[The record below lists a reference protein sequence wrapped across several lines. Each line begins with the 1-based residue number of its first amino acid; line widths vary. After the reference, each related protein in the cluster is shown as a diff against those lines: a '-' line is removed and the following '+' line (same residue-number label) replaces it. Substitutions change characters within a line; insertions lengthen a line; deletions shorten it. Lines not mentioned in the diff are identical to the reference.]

1 MFENN
6 ENEFLDKIW
15 KEYISNNYDL
25 TNDEFF
31 DFNEQFFT
39 LEELYELLEDKSL
52 SNEKYDF
59 IENLL
64 STKEIE
70 DCL

>member
-39 LEELYELLEDKSL
+39 LEELYELLEDKNL